1 MPYDQK
7 KSGQTNEEETLVQ
20 SVLEEAGYT
29 GQVTPTDGDQLNPA
43 AQLLVKLVRQ
53 GITDRG
59 VLSGELRK
67 HFGYVPVETVLYK
80 PINKNRQAIQGIPMT
95 RIPAANETYAGSA
108 LQAAAA
114 QETVSSENDQLQA
127 DLALARKYLKH
138 DDIEIA
144 AQEARISGA
153 SLRGEPT
160 SLALQELNGYFARQR
175 YHRFELRLIEARIK
189 AQ

>member
-7 KSGQTNEEETLVQ
+7 KSGQISEEATLVQ
-20 SVLEEAGYT
+20 SVLDEAGYT
-29 GQVTPTDGDQLNPA
+29 GQLAPTVGHQLDPA

-67 HFGYVPVETVLYK
+67 HFGHVPVETVLYK
-80 PINKNRQAIQGIPMT
+80 PINKNRQAIQGIQT
-95 RIPAANETYAGSA
+95 TGIVAANETYAGSA
-108 LQAAAA
+108 LQAAAP
-114 QETVSSENDQLQA
+114 QETVSSESDQLQA
-127 DLALARKYLKH
+127 DLVQTRKYLKH
-138 DDIEIA
+138 DDLEIA

-153 SLRGEPT
+153 LLRGEPT
-160 SLALQELNGYFARQR
+160 SLAMQELNGFFARQR

>member
-7 KSGQTNEEETLVQ
+7 KSGQ
-20 SVLEEAGYT
+20 
-29 GQVTPTDGDQLNPA
+29 
-43 AQLLVKLVRQ
+43 
-53 GITDRG
+53 
-59 VLSGELRK
+59 
-67 HFGYVPVETVLYK
+67 
-80 PINKNRQAIQGIPMT
+80 
-95 RIPAANETYAGSA
+95 
-108 LQAAAA
+108 AAAP

-127 DLALARKYLKH
+127 DLALTRKYLKR

-160 SLALQELNGYFARQR
+160 SLALQELNEYFARQR

>member
-7 KSGQTNEEETLVQ
+7 KSSQTNEEATLVQ
-20 SVLEEAGYT
+20 SVLDEAGYT
-29 GQVTPTDGDQLNPA
+29 GQLTPPDGHQLDPA

-59 VLSGELRK
+59 VLSGELKK
-67 HFGYVPVETVLYK
+67 HFGHVPVETVLYK
-80 PINKNRQAIQGIPMT
+80 PINKNRQAIQGIQTT
-95 RIPAANETYAGSA
+95 RIAAANETYAGSA
-108 LQAAAA
+108 LQAAAP
-114 QETVSSENDQLQA
+114 QKTVSSESDQLQA
-127 DLALARKYLKH
+127 DLAQTRKYLKH
-138 DDIEIA
+138 DDFEIA

-160 SLALQELNGYFARQR
+160 SLAMQELNGYFARQR